1 MILNINFCFYL
12 KFKIGLNFFL
22 NLNGLKWVY
31 LFIYSLTYEY
41 KYIFYFY
48 KIKNVLIFFE
58 LKSLL
63 WLWKVLA
70 EHIISCFKVRQ
81 IKIFFKVCF
90 GEFWGKNRKFDTYI
104 KWFNKILNAF
114 LPQPSCWVFDKT
126 YWDVAPQPNFF
137 SSIFLIIVNIKI
149 NPKNYYLPHYH
160 KFFSIKYKFHL
171 TKVLAKKLQTLTTKY
186 AFKGIITCWS
196 NP

>member
-70 EHIISCFKVRQ
+70 EHIISCFKV
-81 IKIFFKVCF
+81 
-90 GEFWGKNRKFDTYI
+90 WGKLKYFSKFALGNFEGKI
-104 KWFNKILNAF
+104 VNLIHILND
-114 LPQPSCWVFDKT
+114 SIR
-126 YWDVAPQPNFF
+126 YWMHFCHSLAVGC
-137 SSIFLIIVNIKI
+137 LIKPIGMWHRS
-149 NPKNYYLPHYH
+149 PT
-160 KFFSIKYKFHL
+160 FFHL
-171 TKVLAKKLQTLTTKY
+171 
-186 AFKGIITCWS
+186 FF
-196 NP
+196 

>member
-137 SSIFLIIVNIKI
+137 SSIF
-149 NPKNYYLPHYH
+149 
-160 KFFSIKYKFHL
+160 
-171 TKVLAKKLQTLTTKY
+171 
-186 AFKGIITCWS
+186 
-196 NP
+196 